1 MTNYEAIKRMSLE
14 EMAAM
19 LYLFAKPM
27 LDGLEATKEDREK
40 LQKSIREFLTTEVK
54 EHEGTN

>member
-14 EMAAM
+14 EMGAIF
-19 LYLFAKPM
+19 YLFAKPM

-40 LQKSIREFLTTEVK
+40 LRKSIREFLATEVK
-54 EHEGTN
+54 QHEGTN

>member
-1 MTNYEAIKRMSLE
+1 MTNYEAVKRMSLE